1 MPISCHFYIS
11 FMSILYQKA
20 ITNLQQFFWTWVWP
34 PTPLLNNVKKKEQNW
49 SGMASLIAEVQCKSR
64 WMTARGNRGNWRN
77 MPTLCKD
84 IIDQNFWGHL
94 EGDCR
99 NFLTCLWL
107 LWPRDWEEATSRF
120 WWLALE
126 HSRDANTSPGCAQ
139 YLPLLTQVSG
149 KSSLNDSSFLSA
161 KIWSTMSVA
170 IPACKFEEWGDVD
183 KNEGQWLT
191 EQLRG
196 VTKQNS
202 VIVRSSHEQSSISGE
217 INEELISIDEIYCW
231 PILNIDL
238 FELILVG
245 TFHLIHHSMCSE
257 WRGGSTTFVQLP
269 WAPIHLGR
277 HHKPG
282 VQSRGRR
289 LLLVLPPSPLPQ
301 PVQEPQVVPGL
312 PLPGS
317 HRAGRV
323 HQRLGQRGHHQHR
336 EEVPLAVHPVR
347 HHRLLLRHRLPGGDD
362 TGEHFSPD
370 DPADSKSF
378 LLVSSHLWLGMANNT
393 LVTHWLCEISS
404 MFLWDLPHRGGI
416 CPSRQCRR
424 QCKIFASGVN
434 FSIFTHCL
442 CFFLTKTVEIR

>member
-1 MPISCHFYIS
+1 
-11 FMSILYQKA
+11 
-20 ITNLQQFFWTWVWP
+20 
-34 PTPLLNNVKKKEQNW
+34 
-49 SGMASLIAEVQCKSR
+49 MASLIAEVQCKSR

-77 MPTLCKD
+77 MPTLCQD

-139 YLPLLTQVSG
+139 YLPLWSEVKVSG

-170 IPACKFEEWGDVD
+170 IPACKFEEGGDVD

-257 WRGGSTTFVQLP
+257 WRGRSPTFVQLP

-289 LLLVLPPSPLPQ
+289 LLLMLPPSPLPQ

-323 HQRLGQRGHHQHR
+323 RQRLGQRGHHQHR

>member
-1 MPISCHFYIS
+1 
-11 FMSILYQKA
+11 
-20 ITNLQQFFWTWVWP
+20 
-34 PTPLLNNVKKKEQNW
+34 
-49 SGMASLIAEVQCKSR
+49 
-64 WMTARGNRGNWRN
+64 
-77 MPTLCKD
+77 
-84 IIDQNFWGHL
+84 
-94 EGDCR
+94 
-99 NFLTCLWL
+99 
-107 LWPRDWEEATSRF
+107 
-120 WWLALE
+120 
-126 HSRDANTSPGCAQ
+126 
-139 YLPLLTQVSG
+139 
-149 KSSLNDSSFLSA
+149 
-161 KIWSTMSVA
+161 MSVA
-170 IPACKFEEWGDVD
+170 IPACKFEEGGDVD

-289 LLLVLPPSPLPQ
+289 LLLMLPPSPLPQ

-442 CFFLTKTVEIR
+442 CFFPLKLLKLSEIDTVNFLAWKYGGVHFWTNSMSDSALQACMRVWSLDVTKLFYFGRLVRCRSQKTNLISSFSKFDRSQKQLEK